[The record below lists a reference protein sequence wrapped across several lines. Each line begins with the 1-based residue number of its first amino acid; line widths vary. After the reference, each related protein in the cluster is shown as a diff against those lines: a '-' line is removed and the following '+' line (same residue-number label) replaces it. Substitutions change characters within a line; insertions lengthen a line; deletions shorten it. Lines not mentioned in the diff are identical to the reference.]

1 MSRTFCIFSPLFA
14 PSMGGV
20 EQYSGHLA
28 EALVAGDDRVIV
40 VTSNVFDLSAKEV
53 LPSGVEVVRMPAHGL
68 MGNRLPVPRKNGE
81 YRALFEELAAEP
93 IDGIIINTRFYGH
106 TLEGL
111 RLAERKGVSPVVI
124 DHGSA
129 HLTFGNAVLDV
140 AVRAYEHGI
149 TRMVKRHRADFYG
162 VSSASCQW
170 LGHFGIEARGVLSNS
185 IDAEAFRASSSGR
198 DFREELGLSPDAFVV
213 AFTGRFIP
221 EKGILPLMDAAE
233 ALVDRD
239 DVVFL
244 LAGDG
249 PLKDKIVSRALP
261 NVRLLGRLD
270 RPDVSALMSNA
281 DAFCLPTRSE
291 GFSTSLLECAAWGV
305 TPVITEVGGVRELVP
320 SGEFGIVLPEASS
333 QEIAR
338 AVARLHDDRELCRRM
353 GEHIRARVEHEF
365 SWRAV
370 ADRVREAC
378 AAAQV
383 S

>member
-81 YRALFEELAAEP
+81 YWALFEELAAEP
-93 IDGIIINTRFYGH
+93 VDGIVINTRFYGH

-111 RLAERKGVSPVVI
+111 RLAERKGVAPVVI

-129 HLTFGNAVLDV
+129 HLTFGNAALDV
-140 AVRAYEHGI
+140 VVRAYEHGI
-149 TRMVKRHRADFYG
+149 TRLVKRHKADFYG
-162 VSSASCQW
+162 VSAASCQW
-170 LGHFGIEARGVLSNS
+170 LGHFGIEARGVLNNS

-198 DFREELGLSPDAFVV
+198 DFREELGLPPDAFVV
-213 AFTGRFIP
+213 VFTGRFIP
-221 EKGILPLMDAAE
+221 EKGIRPLLGAAE
-233 ALVDRD
+233 MLAESD

-249 PLKDKIVSRALP
+249 PLREDIRSRDLP

-270 RPDVSALMSNA
+270 PSDVSALISCA

-305 TPVITEVGGVRELVP
+305 PPIITDVGGVQELVP
-320 SGEFGIVLPEASS
+320 TEELGIVLSEAAPS
-333 QEIAR
+333 EIAG
-338 AVARLHDDRELCRRM
+338 AIARLRGDRAFCRKM
-353 GEHIRARVEHEF
+353 GAGILDRVEREF
-365 SWRAV
+365 SWEAV
-370 ADRVREAC
+370 ANRVREAC
-378 AAAQV
+378 IAAQRA
-383 S
+383 